1 MANHPEKH
9 AFQAEIA
16 QLLDLVVHSL
26 YTDKE
31 IFVRELISNAAD
43 ATEKL
48 RFLKTSGAEISDP
61 DAPLRISINTDETA
75 NTITFADR
83 GVGMTREELIENLG
97 TIAHSGS
104 KTFLQQLKER
114 AKDGPVD
121 AQLIG
126 QFGVGFYSAFMV
138 ADKVVV
144 YSRGAAP
151 SETGWIWTSD
161 GRSGYEIEPAENL
174 ERGTKV
180 VVHLKETDFAK
191 EWRIESTIKRYSN
204 FVPVPIELNGKE
216 VNTVQALW
224 TRNKSEV
231 KPEEYDEFYKYI
243 AHDMEA
249 PLYRLH
255 FNADAPL
262 SIRALL
268 FAPAKSFELATMTRD
283 EHHVDLYCK
292 KVLIQARAKNL
303 FPEWLRFLRG
313 VVDSEDL
320 PLNISR
326 ETMQDSALLAKL
338 RDVLIKRWLKFLE
351 EEAKNDSAK
360 YEQFFRQH
368 GHCLKE
374 GVTTDWSNREALSR
388 LLRFD
393 TSGLEAGKL
402 TSLADY
408 ISRMPSEQTEVYF
421 LSAPS
426 RESAEASPYFE
437 VFREKK
443 WEVLF
448 LTDARDEFVL
458 EHLREF
464 DGKKLVAAEKA
475 DVKHEKEASGLEA
488 DTARMLA
495 NFVKEALG
503 DRVGEVRVSK
513 RLVGSPA
520 VAVNGDSEMTT
531 NMRRV
536 LRSMQ
541 REHELPPAPK
551 PDLELNPDH
560 PLVISLE
567 KMRHTDAALAQQV
580 AEQLN
585 DQALAAANLLEDPRA
600 MLGRMTGLLEK
611 LLSKQAAG
619 A

>member
-1 MANHPEKH
+1 MVQTPEKH

-43 ATEKL
+43 ASEKL
-48 RFLKTSGAEISDP
+48 RFLKTSGTQVF
-61 DAPLRISINTDETA
+61 DADASLRISVSTDETA
-75 NTITFADR
+75 KTVTFTDA
-83 GVGMTREELIENLG
+83 GLGMSRDELIENLG

-104 KTFLQQLKER
+104 KAFLEQLRDR
-114 AKDGPVD
+114 AQGGSVD

-144 YSRGAAP
+144 YSRSYRP
-151 SETGWIWTSD
+151 EEQGWIWTSD
-161 GRSGYEIEPAENL
+161 GRTGYELEPAADL
-174 ERGTKV
+174 PRGTKV
-180 VVHLKETDFAK
+180 VVHLKDAEFAR
-191 EWRIESTIKRYSN
+191 EWRVESIVKRYSN
-204 FVPVPIELNGKE
+204 FVPLPIELNGKE

-224 TRNKSEV
+224 TRNKSQV
-231 KPEEYDEFYKYI
+231 KAEEYDEFYKYI
-243 AHDMEA
+243 AHDTES
-249 PLYRLH
+249 PHYRLH
-255 FNADAPL
+255 FTADAPL

-268 FAPAKSFELATMTRD
+268 FAPAKSFELAAMARE

-292 KVLIQARAKNL
+292 KVLIQSRAKGL

-338 RDVLIKRWLKFLE
+338 RDVLVKRWLKFLE
-351 EEAKNDSAK
+351 EEAKSDSGK

-374 GVTTDWSNREALSR
+374 GVTTDWTHRDALSR
-388 LLRFD
+388 LLRFE
-393 TSGLEAGKL
+393 SSLEPGKL

-408 ISRMPSEQTEVYF
+408 VTRMPEEQKEIFY
-421 LSAPS
+421 LSAQS
-426 RESAEASPYFE
+426 REAAEASPYFE

-448 LTDARDEFVL
+448 LTDSRDEFVL

-475 DVKHEKEASGLEA
+475 EVKHENASTGLDGE
-488 DTARMLA
+488 TAQSLA
-495 NFVKEALG
+495 TFVKETLG

-520 VAVNGDSEMTT
+520 VALNGDSEMTT

-536 LRSMQ
+536 LRAMQ
-541 REHELPPAPK
+541 REHELPPSAK
-551 PDLELNPDH
+551 PDLEINPDH
-560 PLVISLE
+560 PLVVSLE
-567 KMRHTDAALAQQV
+567 KMRHTDLPLAQQV
-580 AEQLN
+580 AEQMN
-585 DQALAAANLLEDPRA
+585 DQALAAANLLEDPRG
-600 MLGRMTGLLEK
+600 MLGRMTSLLEK
-611 LLSKQAAG
+611 LLSKPG
-619 A
+619 ATA